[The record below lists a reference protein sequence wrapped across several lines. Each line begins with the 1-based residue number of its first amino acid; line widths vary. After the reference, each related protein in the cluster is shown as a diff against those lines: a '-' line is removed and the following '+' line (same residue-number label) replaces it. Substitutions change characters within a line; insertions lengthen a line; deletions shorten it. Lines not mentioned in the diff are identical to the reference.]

1 MAESDE
7 WATVET
13 VEDDVFYE
21 NQRKPTSPV
30 DTSTDYLNDLFTI
43 VSSNAW
49 FIVLVGVAL
58 YFLWQKF
65 KGANSSRSSGPQL
78 SPDEVYA
85 RQEAMESIRRKMQE
99 QYDLKAQE
107 FAVKQK
113 EKEEKLRQEKLKN
126 LEKYGT
132 VLGKS
137 SKTIAAETNT
147 DENAAAIKRKTEKAK
162 FKPEYNPL
170 MGTASGSGAYF
181 RPARRSGPAGGG

>member
-1 MAESDE
+1 LIKHFVEYLFSGEEKRKSWVSNKVSIMAESDE

-113 EKEEKLRQEKLKN
+113 EVRKVE
-126 LEKYGT
+126 
-132 VLGKS
+132 VLWY
-137 SKTIAAETNT
+137 N
-147 DENAAAIKRKTEKAK
+147 KADII
-162 FKPEYNPL
+162 
-170 MGTASGSGAYF
+170 
-181 RPARRSGPAGGG
+181 